1 MTIGETVEKNHKPII
16 IVLMLVIAVFLLA
29 CTFHDILP
37 ICHYIF
43 GCDHKMHTAA
53 TVAANI

>member
-1 MTIGETVEKNHKPII
+1 MSTIGERVEKHHKPII
-16 IVLMLVIAVFLLA
+16 LVLLLVIVVFLSA

-43 GCDHKMHTAA
+43 GCDHKMHVVATAA
-53 TVAANI
+53 GI